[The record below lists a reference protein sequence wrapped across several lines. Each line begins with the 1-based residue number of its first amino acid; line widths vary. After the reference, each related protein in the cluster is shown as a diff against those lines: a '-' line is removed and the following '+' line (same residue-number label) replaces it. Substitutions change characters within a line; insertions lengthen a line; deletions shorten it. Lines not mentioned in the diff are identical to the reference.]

1 MFSQMGDRESRAL
14 LREGNVGRLGCCD
27 KGKPYVVPVNYF
39 YDGEFVYVHS
49 LLGHKIDV
57 LHVNPQACLQTD
69 AIKDDYHWRS
79 AIAFGVYEE
88 IANEDLRNR
97 VLEKLLK
104 RLPHQ
109 TPVESCLRDPA
120 KVIVFRLRITE
131 VTGVYETW

>member
-27 KGKPYVVPVNYF
+27 KGRPYVVPVNYF

-57 LHVNPQACLQTD
+57 LQVNPQACLQTD
-69 AIKDDYHWRS
+69 AVKDDYHWRS

-88 IANEDLRNR
+88 IANQELRTR
-97 VLEKLLK
+97 VLESLLQ

-109 TPVESCLRDPA
+109 TPVESRLSDPA